1 MSLQGYII
9 AYLLDLVIGDPKW
22 FPHPV
27 RYIGRGISLLEK
39 IFLGIVSSPIWKK
52 TAGIFVTI
60 IIVTATY
67 FIAFFLIK
75 ISYAVNNFFGEAV
88 SILIAYTTISVNG
101 LGREAKGVFNALI
114 NNPPLPPFNKGGM
127 GGFSDDTLLEARKRV
142 SRIVGRDTENMDE
155 REIIR
160 AAVESV
166 AENTSDGIIAPLFC
180 LAIGG
185 PALALAYKAVNT
197 LDSMI
202 GYKNERYKDF
212 GLASARLDDL
222 ANYIPARITGM
233 LIAIA
238 SAIIFRSL
246 FTIHYSLKTMLRDG
260 KNHSSPN
267 SGVPEAAIAGA
278 LGVQLGGQ
286 SYYFGKLVIK
296 PTIGEPKRQLMAED
310 IKSSV
315 RIMYVVS
322 LLAILLALL
331 LRYWIE

>member
-9 AYLLDLVIGDPKW
+9 AYLLDIVIGDPKW

-39 IFLGIVSSPIWKK
+39 IFLGIVSSPIWKR

-88 SILIAYTTISVNG
+88 SILIAYTTISVND
-101 LGREAKGVFNALI
+101 LGREAKTVHTKLKEDRLI
-114 NNPPLPPFNKGGM
+114 
-127 GGFSDDTLLEARKRV
+127 DARKSV

-155 REIIR
+155 KEIIR

-166 AENTSDGIIAPLFC
+166 AENTSDGITAPLFY

-212 GLASARLDDL
+212 GLASARLDDI
-222 ANYIPARITGM
+222 ANYIPARITGV

-238 SAIIFRSL
+238 SAITFRSL

-267 SGVPEAAIAGA
+267 SGIPEAAIAGA
-278 LGVQLGGQ
+278 LGVQLGGP
-286 SYYFGKLVIK
+286 SCYSGELVIK

-331 LRYWIE
+331 LRYCIE

>member
-1 MSLQGYII
+1 MSLVGYIT
-9 AYLLDLVIGDPKW
+9 AYLLDIAIGDPKW

-27 RYIGRGISLLEK
+27 RYIGRGINLLEK
-39 IFLGIVSSPIWKK
+39 ISLKIASTSIWKRG
-52 TAGIFVTI
+52 AGIITVV
-60 IIVTATY
+60 IVVLSAY
-67 FIAFFLIK
+67 LIAFFLIK
-75 ISYAVNNFFGEAV
+75 AFYSINSFFGEV
-88 SILIAYTTISVNG
+88 ISILIAYTTISAND
-101 LGREAKGVFNALI
+101 LAK
-114 NNPPLPPFNKGGM
+114 
-127 GGFSDDTLLEARKRV
+127 EARKVYTRLNEDNLIDARKSV

-155 REIIR
+155 RNIIR

-166 AENTSDGIIAPLFC
+166 AENTSDGIIAPLFY

-212 GLASARLDDL
+212 GWAAARLDDA
-222 ANYIPARITGM
+222 ANYIPARITGV

-246 FTIHYSLKTMLRDG
+246 SAIHYSLKIMLRDG

-267 SGVPEAAIAGA
+267 SGVPEAAIAGS
-278 LGVQLGGQ
+278 LGIQLGGP
-286 SYYFGKLVIK
+286 SYYSGKLVSK

-315 RIMYVVS
+315 RIMYAAS

-331 LRYWIE
+331 LRYWIV

>member
-9 AYLLDLVIGDPKW
+9 AYLLDIIIGDPKW

-39 IFLGIVSSPIWKK
+39 ISLEIASTPIWKRGV
-52 TAGIFVTI
+52 GIITVV
-60 IIVTATY
+60 IVVSSAY
-67 FIAFFLIK
+67 LIAFFMIK
-75 ISYAVNNFFGEAV
+75 AFYSINSLLGEV
-88 SILIAYTTISVNG
+88 TSILIAYTTLSVND
-101 LGREAKGVFNALI
+101 LAKEAKDVFSAL
-114 NNPPLPPFNKGGM
+114 K
-127 GGFSDDTLLEARKRV
+127 DDNLIDASKSV

-166 AENTSDGIIAPLFC
+166 AENTSDGITAPLFY

-185 PALALAYKAVNT
+185 PPLALAYKAVNT

-212 GLASARLDDL
+212 GWASARLDDL
-222 ANYIPARITGM
+222 ANYIPARITGV
-233 LIAIA
+233 LIVVA
-238 SAIIFRSL
+238 SFIINNIWARHRLAPTFA
-246 FTIHYSLKTMLRDG
+246 LKIMFRDG

-267 SGVPEAAIAGA
+267 SGIPEAAIAGA
-278 LGVQLGGQ
+278 LGVQLGGP
-286 SYYFGKLVIK
+286 SYYFGELKIK